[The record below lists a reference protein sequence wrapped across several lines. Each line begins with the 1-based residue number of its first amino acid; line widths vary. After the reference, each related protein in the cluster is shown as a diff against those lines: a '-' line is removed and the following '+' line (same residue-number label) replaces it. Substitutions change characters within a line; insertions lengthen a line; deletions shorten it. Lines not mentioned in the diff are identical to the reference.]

1 MTTLKQ
7 DILAEIERRQ
17 TSAAALADEI
27 WGYAEL
33 GYEEHKTVAAQITW
47 LEAEGFRVTRD
58 VAGIAT
64 AFTAEAG
71 EGGPLIGMLGEFDAL
86 ANMSQVPGSLTE
98 EQAEAGQP
106 GHGCGHHLLGAGS
119 MLAAASV
126 YQVLKRHGLAGRVRY
141 YGCPAE
147 EGGSGKVFMARAGAF
162 DDLDICLSWHANS
175 LFTMHASETLA
186 IKTAEFHFHGRAS
199 HAAVSPHLGRSALD
213 AVELMNVGVNYM
225 REHMLP
231 EARVHYAMLDGGG
244 RAANVVQARAVVGY
258 TIRAPEMSDAEELY
272 ARICRIAE
280 GAAMMSE
287 TRVEVRVSSGL
298 SNVLTN
304 SALELAMYRNIT
316 DLVGPVQY
324 SNEELETAS
333 RYQDTIRE
341 ADVLHACKVFGKG
354 EDIRT
359 PLHQGITP
367 FDGTPTR
374 VPVST
379 DAGDVSWIVPLGRC
393 FGPCYAVGTPF
404 HSWQMV
410 AQGKLSYAH
419 KGMFAAA
426 KAIATTAIDA
436 VQDPALIAAA
446 RAELESKR
454 KGKPWVCPLP
464 ADMTH
469 HMACAEI

>member
-1 MTTLKQ
+1 MSQLKQ
-7 DILAEIERRQ
+7 EVLAEIERRKDK
-17 TSAAALADEI
+17 AAALADEI

-33 GYEEHKTVAAQITW
+33 GYEEHRTVAAQIAW
-47 LEAEGFRVTRD
+47 MEAEGFRVIRD
-58 VAGIAT
+58 VAGIET
-64 AFTAEAG
+64 AFIAEAG
-71 EGGPLIGMLGEFDAL
+71 EGGPLIGILGEFDAL
-86 ANMSQVPGSLTE
+86 ANMSQVAGSLSE
-98 EQAEAGQP
+98 VQPEAGEP
-106 GHGCGHHLLGAGS
+106 GHGCGHHLLGSGA
-119 MLAAASV
+119 MLAAAA
-126 YQVLKRHGLAGRVRY
+126 VLAVLRRHGMKGQVRY

-162 DDLDICLSWHANS
+162 DDLDVCFSWHANS
-175 LFTMHASETLA
+175 LFSMHASETLA

-258 TIRAPEMSDAEELY
+258 TIRAPLMSDAEELY

-287 TRVEVRVSSGL
+287 TRVEVKVSSGL

-304 SALELAMYRNIT
+304 SPLELAMYRNIT
-316 DLVGPVQY
+316 DLIGPVSY
-324 SNEELETAS
+324 SNEELSIAS
-333 RYQDTIRE
+333 RYQETFS
-341 ADVLHACKVFGKG
+341 ATDVLHTCRVFGKG
-354 EDIRT
+354 EKVT
-359 PLHQGITP
+359 SPLHQGIIP
-367 FDGTPTR
+367 FDGTPTK

-379 DAGDVSWIVPLGRC
+379 DAGDVSWIVPLARC

-426 KAIATTAIDA
+426 KAIAATALDAIDS
-436 VQDPALIAAA
+436 PELISAA
-446 RAELESKR
+446 RAELDAKR
-454 KGKPWVCPLP
+454 NGKPWICPLP
-464 ADMTH
+464 PEMTH
-469 HMACAEI
+469 HMARAEI